1 MGSSKSEVPKAIRNN
16 TQIDSDFGPVMGG
29 EKAVVKEEQSKLSE
43 KHSKGI
49 REKSASKYGD
59 LYESC

>member
-1 MGSSKSEVPKAIRNN
+1 MR
-16 TQIDSDFGPVMGG
+16 G